1 MYYIAVF
8 ENARA
13 VIRAERIAR
22 EAGIETTVSPVPET
36 ISSECGMCLKITSTK
51 LEEFKT
57 VIDNAKIKVVLSSI
71 Q

>member
-13 VIRAERIAR
+13 VIRAERLAR
-22 EAGIETTVSPVPET
+22 EAGIKTTVSPVPET
-36 ISSECGMCLKITSTK
+36 ISSECGMCLKITAPQ
-51 LEEFKT
+51 LDEFKN
-57 VIDNAKIKVVLSSI
+57 VINDAKIKVVLSSI